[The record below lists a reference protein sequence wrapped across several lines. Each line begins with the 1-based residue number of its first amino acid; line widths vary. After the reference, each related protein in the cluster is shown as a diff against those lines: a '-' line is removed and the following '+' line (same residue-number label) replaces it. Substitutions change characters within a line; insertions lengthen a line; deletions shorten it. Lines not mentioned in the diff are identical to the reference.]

1 MAKNNKSMHQA
12 RINKNDEF
20 YTRLEDIEDEISMH
34 EDYVRQFEGKTVLC
48 NCDDPEWSNFFLF
61 FRLHFKQLK
70 LKKVIFTHY
79 EMNGFPSYKLEWDG
93 SYIGYDTLNLIKTP
107 LKGNGDFRSPECVAL
122 LDECDV
128 VVTNPP
134 FSLLREFIGLIIDH
148 KKDFVIIGNMNVATT
163 RDVFPLMK
171 EGKMFFGYGFNLS
184 MIFKTPYENNLE
196 ANQKFVASKGLN
208 PKDGYLKVPGI
219 AWFTTF
225 KLDKYN
231 EELPLCCQYEGH
243 EDEYPKYDNYDAIEV
258 NQIRRIPRDYFGVMG
273 VFGPSFLARF
283 NKEQFEVLGC
293 SQRGC
298 HDDFP
303 DTKKYNDYLEYK
315 KDGTKTGSTGNKT
328 NENPNVVRN
337 DGIHNYFMNKD
348 GRTIQSLNARIFIR
362 RKK

>member
-1 MAKNNKSMHQA
+1 MAKNNKAMQA
-12 RINKNDEF
+12 AKTNKNDEF

-79 EMNGFPSYKLEWDG
+79 EMNGSPSYKLEWDG

-148 KKDFVIIGNMNVATT
+148 KKDMVIIANEMQCTSKEI
-163 RDVFPLMK
+163 FPLFQS
-171 EGKMFFGYGFNLS
+171 GKLNFGYNHVKEF
-184 MIFKTPYENNLE
+184 
-196 ANQKFVASKGLN
+196 
-208 PKDGYLKVPGI
+208 KVPDGTFKKI
-219 AWFTTF
+219 GTVAWFTTF

-243 EDEYPKYDNYDAIEV
+243 EDEYLKYDNYDAIEV

-273 VFGPSFLARF
+273 VYGPSFLAQY
-283 NKEQFEVLGC
+283 NKEQFEVIGR
-293 SQRGC
+293 SEDFAQPIIINQKVKKNPGRFYIQGQRKC
-298 HDDFP
+298 
-303 DTKKYNDYLEYK
+303 E
-315 KDGTKTGSTGNKT
+315 
-328 NENPNVVRN
+328 
-337 DGIHNYFMNKD
+337 
-348 GRTIQSLNARIFIR
+348 RILIR

>member
-1 MAKNNKSMHQA
+1 MAKNNKAMQA
-12 RINKNDEF
+12 AKTNKNDEW

-79 EMNGFPSYKLEWDG
+79 EMNGSPSYKIEWNGD
-93 SYIGYDTLNLIKTP
+93 YLGYDTLNLIKTP
-107 LKGNGDFRSPECVAL
+107 LEGNGDFRSPECVAL

-148 KKDFVIIGNMNVATT
+148 KKDMVIIANEVQCTSKEI
-163 RDVFPLMK
+163 FPLFQS
-171 EGKMFFGYGFNLS
+171 GKLNFGYNHVKEF
-184 MIFKTPYENNLE
+184 
-196 ANQKFVASKGLN
+196 
-208 PKDGYLKVPGI
+208 KVPDGTFKKI
-219 AWFTTF
+219 GTVAWFTTF

-243 EDEYPKYDNYDAIEV
+243 EAEYPKYDNYDAIEV

-273 VFGPSFLARF
+273 VYGPSFFNSF
-283 NKEQFEVLGC
+283 NKEQFEVAGVVNADTADELGIGKIGEAWLKC
-293 SQRGC
+293 
-298 HDDFP
+298 
-303 DTKKYNDYLEYK
+303 YK
-315 KDGTKTGSTGNKT
+315 ENGGTGHVTANMKNLVIYEKGKAKM
-328 NENPNVVRN
+328 P
-337 DGIHNYFMNKD
+337 
-348 GRTIQSLNARIFIR
+348 NARILIR

>member
-1 MAKNNKSMHQA
+1 MVGGRYNETNINPKEVAKMAKNNKAMQA
-12 RINKNDEF
+12 AKVNKNDEW
-20 YTRLEDIEDEISMH
+20 YTKLESIEDEISMH
-34 EDYVRQFEGKTVLC
+34 EDYVRQFEGRTVLC

-79 EMNGFPSYKLEWDG
+79 EMNGSPSYKLEWDG

-148 KKDFVIIGNMNVATT
+148 KKDMVIIANEMQCTSKEI
-163 RDVFPLMK
+163 FPLFQS
-171 EGKMFFGYGFNLS
+171 GKLNFGYNHVKEF
-184 MIFKTPYENNLE
+184 
-196 ANQKFVASKGLN
+196 
-208 PKDGYLKVPGI
+208 KVPDGTFKKI
-219 AWFTTF
+219 GTVAWFTTF

-273 VFGPSFLARF
+273 VYGPSFLAQY
-283 NKEQFEVLGC
+283 NKEQFEIIGR
-293 SQRGC
+293 SEDFAQPIIIEQKIKKNPGRFYIQGQRKC
-298 HDDFP
+298 
-303 DTKKYNDYLEYK
+303 E
-315 KDGTKTGSTGNKT
+315 
-328 NENPNVVRN
+328 
-337 DGIHNYFMNKD
+337 
-348 GRTIQSLNARIFIR
+348 RILIR

>member
-1 MAKNNKSMHQA
+1 MAKNNKSMQA
-12 RINKNDEF
+12 AKVNKNDEF

-79 EMNGFPSYKLEWDG
+79 EMNGSPSYKLEWDG

-148 KKDFVIIGNMNVATT
+148 KKDMVIIANEMQCTSKEI
-163 RDVFPLMK
+163 FPLFQS
-171 EGKMFFGYGFNLS
+171 GKLNFGYNHVKEF
-184 MIFKTPYENNLE
+184 
-196 ANQKFVASKGLN
+196 
-208 PKDGYLKVPGI
+208 KVPDGTFKKI
-219 AWFTTF
+219 GTVAWFTTF

-273 VFGPSFLARF
+273 VYGPSFLAQY
-283 NKEQFEVLGC
+283 NKEQFEVIGR
-293 SQRGC
+293 SEDFAKPITINQKVKKNPGRFYIQGQRKC
-298 HDDFP
+298 
-303 DTKKYNDYLEYK
+303 E
-315 KDGTKTGSTGNKT
+315 
-328 NENPNVVRN
+328 
-337 DGIHNYFMNKD
+337 
-348 GRTIQSLNARIFIR
+348 RILIK

>member
-1 MAKNNKSMHQA
+1 MAKNNKSMQA
-12 RINKNDEF
+12 AKTNKNDEW

-79 EMNGFPSYKLEWDG
+79 EMNGSPSYKLEWNGD
-93 SYIGYDTLNLIKTP
+93 YLGYDTLNLIKTP

-134 FSLLREFIGLIIDH
+134 FSILREFIGLIIDH
-148 KKDFVIIGNMNVATT
+148 KKDMVIIANEMQCTSKEI
-163 RDVFPLMK
+163 FPLFQS
-171 EGKMFFGYGFNLS
+171 GKLNFGYNHVKEF
-184 MIFKTPYENNLE
+184 
-196 ANQKFVASKGLN
+196 
-208 PKDGYLKVPGI
+208 KVPDGTFKKI
-219 AWFTTF
+219 GTVAWFTTF

-243 EDEYPKYDNYDAIEV
+243 EVEYPKYDNYDAIEV

-273 VFGPSFLARF
+273 VYGPSFFNSF
-283 NKEQFEVLGC
+283 NKEQFEVIGAVNADTADALGINKIGETWLKC
-293 SQRGC
+293 
-298 HDDFP
+298 
-303 DTKKYNDYLEYK
+303 YK
-315 KDGTKTGSTGNKT
+315 ENGGTGHVTANMKNLVIY
-328 NENPNVVRN
+328 ENGKAKMP
-337 DGIHNYFMNKD
+337 
-348 GRTIQSLNARIFIR
+348 NARILIR

>member
-1 MAKNNKSMHQA
+1 MAKNNKSMQA
-12 RINKNDEF
+12 AKVNKNDEF
-20 YTRLEDIEDEISMH
+20 YTRIEDIEDEISMH

-79 EMNGFPSYKLEWDG
+79 EMNGSPSYKLEWDG
-93 SYIGYDTLNLIKTP
+93 SYIGYDTLNLVKTP
-107 LKGNGDFRSPECVAL
+107 LEGNGDFRSPECVAL

-134 FSLLREFIGLIIDH
+134 FSLFREFVGLLVEH
-148 KKDFVIIGNMNVATT
+148 KKDFVIIGNKNSVT
-163 RDVFPLMK
+163 MK
-171 EGKMFFGYGFNLS
+171 EIFPKFQDGTFALGYT
-184 MIFKTPYENNLE
+184 TPHDFIL
-196 ANQKFVASKGLN
+196 
-208 PKDGYLKVPGI
+208 PKDAPKTNVNGLCKWY
-219 AWFTTF
+219 TTF

-258 NQIRRIPRDYFGVMG
+258 NSPKRIPRDYFGVMG
-273 VFGPSFLARF
+273 VFGPSFLAQYNR
-283 NKEQFEVLGC
+283 EQFEILGC
-293 SQRGC
+293 TQRGC
-298 HDDFP
+298 HDAFP
-303 DTKKYNDYLEYK
+303 DTKKYNDYFEYRQ
-315 KDGTKTGSTGNKT
+315 DGTKTGSTGNKT
-328 NENPNVVRN
+328 NENPNIVRN
-337 DGIHNYFMNKD
+337 DGVHNYVMNED

>member
-1 MAKNNKSMHQA
+1 MAKNNKSMIEA

-20 YTRLEDIEDEISMH
+20 YTRIEDIEDEISMH

-79 EMNGFPSYKLEWDG
+79 EADGSPSYKLEWDG
-93 SYIGYDTLNLIKTP
+93 SYIGYDTLNLVKTQ
-107 LKGNGDFRSPECVAL
+107 LEGNGDFRSPECVAL

-148 KKDFVIIGNMNVATT
+148 KKDMVIIANEVQCTSKEI
-163 RDVFPLMK
+163 FPLFQS
-171 EGKMFFGYGFNLS
+171 GKLNFGYNHVKEFR
-184 MIFKTPYENNLE
+184 TP
-196 ANQKFVASKGLN
+196 
-208 PKDGYLKVPGI
+208 DGTKKLGTV

-231 EELPLCCQYEGH
+231 EELPLCCQYEEH

-258 NQIRRIPRDYFGVMG
+258 NQIRRIPRDYWGVMG
-273 VFGPSFLARF
+273 VYGPSFFDCF
-283 NKEQFEVLGC
+283 NKEQFEVVGV
-293 SQRGC
+293 SDAESPMRKWIYTGWIGYN
-298 HDDFP
+298 P
-303 DTKKYNDYLEYK
+303 DGSKT
-315 KDGTKTGSTGNKT
+315 GRTGSTLGSTPVIVK
-328 NENPNVVRN
+328 ENPNGIYYEK
-337 DGIHNYFMNKD
+337 DGIK
-348 GRTIQSLNARIFIR
+348 IQGVNARIFIR

>member
-79 EMNGFPSYKLEWDG
+79 EMNGSPSYKLEWDG

-107 LKGNGDFRSPECVAL
+107 LEGNGDFRSPECVEL

-148 KKDFVIIGNMNVATT
+148 KKDMVIIANEMQCTSKEI
-163 RDVFPLMK
+163 FPLFQS
-171 EGKMFFGYGFNLS
+171 GKLNFGYNHVKE
-184 MIFKTPYENNLE
+184 FKIP
-196 ANQKFVASKGLN
+196 
-208 PKDGYLKVPGI
+208 DGTTKKLGTV
-219 AWFTTF
+219 AWFTTL

-243 EDEYPKYDNYDAIEV
+243 ENEYPKYDNYDAIEV

-273 VFGPSFLARF
+273 VYGPSFLAQY
-283 NKEQFEVLGC
+283 NKEQFEVIGR
-293 SQRGC
+293 SEDFAQPIIINQKVKKNPGRFYIQGQRKC
-298 HDDFP
+298 
-303 DTKKYNDYLEYK
+303 E
-315 KDGTKTGSTGNKT
+315 
-328 NENPNVVRN
+328 
-337 DGIHNYFMNKD
+337 
-348 GRTIQSLNARIFIR
+348 RILIR

>member
-1 MAKNNKSMHQA
+1 MSKNNKSLHKA
-12 RINKNDEF
+12 HINKNDEW
-20 YTRLEDIEDEISMH
+20 YTKLESIEDEISMH

-79 EMNGFPSYKLEWDG
+79 EMNGSPSYKLEWDG

-134 FSLLREFIGLIIDH
+134 FSLLREFIGLIIGH
-148 KKDFVIIGNMNVATT
+148 KKDMVIIANEMQCTSKEI
-163 RDVFPLMK
+163 FPLFQS
-171 EGKMFFGYGFNLS
+171 GKLNFGYNHVKEF
-184 MIFKTPYENNLE
+184 
-196 ANQKFVASKGLN
+196 
-208 PKDGYLKVPGI
+208 KVPDGTFKKI
-219 AWFTTF
+219 GTVAWFTTF

-273 VFGPSFLARF
+273 VYGPSFLAQY
-283 NKEQFEVLGC
+283 NKEQFEVIGR
-293 SQRGC
+293 SEDFAQPIIINQKVKKNPGRFYIQGQRKC
-298 HDDFP
+298 
-303 DTKKYNDYLEYK
+303 E
-315 KDGTKTGSTGNKT
+315 
-328 NENPNVVRN
+328 
-337 DGIHNYFMNKD
+337 
-348 GRTIQSLNARIFIR
+348 RILIR

>member
-1 MAKNNKSMHQA
+1 MAKNNKAMQA
-12 RINKNDEF
+12 AKTNKNDEF

-79 EMNGFPSYKLEWDG
+79 EMNGSPSYKLEWDG

-148 KKDFVIIGNMNVATT
+148 KKDMVIIANEVQCTSKEI
-163 RDVFPLMK
+163 FPLFQS
-171 EGKMFFGYGFNLS
+171 GKLNFGYNHVKEF
-184 MIFKTPYENNLE
+184 
-196 ANQKFVASKGLN
+196 
-208 PKDGYLKVPGI
+208 KVPDGTFKKI
-219 AWFTTF
+219 GTVAWFTTF

-243 EDEYPKYDNYDAIEV
+243 EDEYPKYDNYNAIEV

-273 VFGPSFLARF
+273 VYGASFLAQY
-283 NKEQFEVLGC
+283 NKEQFEVIGR
-293 SQRGC
+293 SEDFAQPIIINQKVKKNPGRFYIQGQRKC
-298 HDDFP
+298 
-303 DTKKYNDYLEYK
+303 E
-315 KDGTKTGSTGNKT
+315 
-328 NENPNVVRN
+328 
-337 DGIHNYFMNKD
+337 
-348 GRTIQSLNARIFIR
+348 RILIR

>member
-1 MAKNNKSMHQA
+1 MAKNNKSLHKA
-12 RINKNDEF
+12 HINKNDEW

-79 EMNGFPSYKLEWDG
+79 EMNGSPSYKLEWDG

-148 KKDFVIIGNMNVATT
+148 KKDMVIIANEMQCTSKEI
-163 RDVFPLMK
+163 FPLFQS
-171 EGKMFFGYGFNLS
+171 GKLNFGYNHVKEF
-184 MIFKTPYENNLE
+184 
-196 ANQKFVASKGLN
+196 
-208 PKDGYLKVPGI
+208 KVPDGTFKKI
-219 AWFTTF
+219 GTVAWFTTF

-273 VFGPSFLARF
+273 VYGPSFLAQY
-283 NKEQFEVLGC
+283 NKEQFEVIGR
-293 SQRGC
+293 SEDFAQPITINQKVKKNPGRFYIQGQRKC
-298 HDDFP
+298 
-303 DTKKYNDYLEYK
+303 E
-315 KDGTKTGSTGNKT
+315 
-328 NENPNVVRN
+328 
-337 DGIHNYFMNKD
+337 
-348 GRTIQSLNARIFIR
+348 RILIR

>member
-1 MAKNNKSMHQA
+1 MAKNNKAMQA
-12 RINKNDEF
+12 AKVNKNDEW
-20 YTRLEDIEDEISMH
+20 YTKLESIEDEISMH
-34 EDYVRQFEGKTVLC
+34 EDYVRQFEGRTVLC

-79 EMNGFPSYKLEWDG
+79 EMNGSPSYKLEWDG

-148 KKDFVIIGNMNVATT
+148 KKDMVIIANEMQCTSKEI
-163 RDVFPLMK
+163 FPLFQS
-171 EGKMFFGYGFNLS
+171 GKLNFGYNHVKEF
-184 MIFKTPYENNLE
+184 
-196 ANQKFVASKGLN
+196 
-208 PKDGYLKVPGI
+208 KVPDGTFKKI
-219 AWFTTF
+219 GTVAWFTTF

-273 VFGPSFLARF
+273 VYGPSFLAQY
-283 NKEQFEVLGC
+283 NKEQFEIIGR
-293 SQRGC
+293 SEDFAQPIIIEQKIKKNPGRFYIQGQRKC
-298 HDDFP
+298 
-303 DTKKYNDYLEYK
+303 E
-315 KDGTKTGSTGNKT
+315 
-328 NENPNVVRN
+328 
-337 DGIHNYFMNKD
+337 
-348 GRTIQSLNARIFIR
+348 RILIR

>member
-1 MAKNNKSMHQA
+1 MSKNNKAMQA
-12 RINKNDEF
+12 AKVNKNDEF

-79 EMNGFPSYKLEWDG
+79 EMNGSPSYKLEWDG

-122 LDECDV
+122 LDECDI

-134 FSLLREFIGLIIDH
+134 FSLLREFIGLIIDR
-148 KKDFVIIGNMNVATT
+148 KKDMVIIANEVQCTSKEI
-163 RDVFPLMK
+163 FPLFQS
-171 EGKMFFGYGFNLS
+171 GKLNFGYNHVKEFR
-184 MIFKTPYENNLE
+184 TP
-196 ANQKFVASKGLN
+196 
-208 PKDGYLKVPGI
+208 DGTKKLGTV

-273 VFGPSFLARF
+273 VYGPSFLARF
-283 NKEQFEVLGC
+283 NKKQFEILGC
-293 SQRGC
+293 TTSDNVPFRII
-298 HDDFP
+298 
-303 DTKKYNDYLEYK
+303 KEYK
-315 KDGTKTGSTGNKT
+315 KLGYQFYK
-328 NENPNVVRN
+328 N
-337 DGIHNYFMNKD
+337 DGISESGSGALRDKMSPKISGKGTSDFSVSPNGEILHGVN
-348 GRTIQSLNARIFIR
+348 SRIFIR

>member
-79 EMNGFPSYKLEWDG
+79 EMNGSPSYKLEWDG
-93 SYIGYDTLNLIKTP
+93 SYIGYDTLNLVKTQ
-107 LKGNGDFRSPECVAL
+107 LEGNGDFRSPECVAL

-148 KKDFVIIGNMNVATT
+148 KKDMVIIANEVQCTSKEI
-163 RDVFPLMK
+163 FPLFQS
-171 EGKMFFGYGFNLS
+171 GKLNFGYNHVKEFR
-184 MIFKTPYENNLE
+184 TP
-196 ANQKFVASKGLN
+196 
-208 PKDGYLKVPGI
+208 DGTKKLGTV

-273 VFGPSFLARF
+273 VYGPSFLAQYNR
-283 NKEQFEVLGC
+283 EQFEVLGC
-293 SQRGC
+293 TQRGC
-298 HDDFP
+298 HDAFP
-303 DTKKYNDYLEYK
+303 DTKKYNDYFEYRQ
-315 KDGTKTGSTGNKT
+315 DGTKTGSTGNKT
-328 NENPNVVRN
+328 NENPNIVRN
-337 DGIHNYFMNKD
+337 DGVHNYFMNEN

>member
-1 MAKNNKSMHQA
+1 MAKNNKSLHKA
-12 RINKNDEF
+12 HINKNDEW
-20 YTRLEDIEDEISMH
+20 YTKLESIEDEISTH
-34 EDYVRQFEGKTVLC
+34 EDYVRQFEDKTVLC

-79 EMNGFPSYKLEWDG
+79 EMNGCPSYKLEWDG
-93 SYIGYDTLNLIKTP
+93 SYIGYDTLNLVKTP

-134 FSLLREFIGLIIDH
+134 FSLLREFIGLIIEH
-148 KKDFVIIGNMNVATT
+148 KKDMVIIANEMQCTSKEI
-163 RDVFPLMK
+163 FPLFQS
-171 EGKMFFGYGFNLS
+171 GKLNFGYNHVKEF
-184 MIFKTPYENNLE
+184 
-196 ANQKFVASKGLN
+196 
-208 PKDGYLKVPGI
+208 KVPDGTFKKI
-219 AWFTTF
+219 GTVAWFTTF

-273 VFGPSFLARF
+273 VYGPSFFNSF
-283 NKEQFEVLGC
+283 NKEQFEVVGVVNADTADELGIGRIGEAWLKC
-293 SQRGC
+293 
-298 HDDFP
+298 
-303 DTKKYNDYLEYK
+303 YK
-315 KDGTKTGSTGNKT
+315 ENGGTGHVTANMKNLVIYEKGKAKM
-328 NENPNVVRN
+328 P
-337 DGIHNYFMNKD
+337 
-348 GRTIQSLNARIFIR
+348 NARILIR

>member
-79 EMNGFPSYKLEWDG
+79 EADGSPSYKLEWDG

-148 KKDFVIIGNMNVATT
+148 KKDMAIIANEVQCTSKEI
-163 RDVFPLMK
+163 FPLFQS
-171 EGKMFFGYGFNLS
+171 GKLNFGYNHVKE
-184 MIFKTPYENNLE
+184 FKTPDGTT
-196 ANQKFVASKGLN
+196 QKLGTV
-208 PKDGYLKVPGI
+208 

-231 EELPLCCQYEGH
+231 EELPLCGQYEGH

-273 VFGPSFLARF
+273 VYGATFFARF

-328 NENPNVVRN
+328 NENPNIVRN
-337 DGIHNYFMNKD
+337 DGVHNYFMNKD
-348 GRTIQSLNARIFIR
+348 SRTIQSLNARIFIR

>member
-1 MAKNNKSMHQA
+1 MAKNNKAMQA
-12 RINKNDEF
+12 AKTNKNDEW

-79 EMNGFPSYKLEWDG
+79 EMNGSPSYKLEWDG

-107 LKGNGDFRSPECVAL
+107 LEGNGDFRSPECVAL

-148 KKDFVIIGNMNVATT
+148 KKDMVIIANEMQCTSKEI
-163 RDVFPLMK
+163 FPLFQS
-171 EGKMFFGYGFNLS
+171 GKLNFGYNHVKEF
-184 MIFKTPYENNLE
+184 
-196 ANQKFVASKGLN
+196 
-208 PKDGYLKVPGI
+208 KVPDGTFKKI
-219 AWFTTF
+219 GTVAWFTTF

-231 EELPLCCQYEGH
+231 EELPLCGQYEGH

-258 NQIRRIPRDYFGVMG
+258 NQIRRIPRDYEGVMG
-273 VFGPSFLARF
+273 VFGPTFFAKF
-283 NKEQFEVLGC
+283 NKEQFEIIGR
-293 SQRGC
+293 SE
-298 HDDFP
+298 DFAEP
-303 DTKKYNDYLEYK
+303 IIINQKTKK
-315 KDGTKTGSTGNKT
+315 
-328 NENPNVVRN
+328 NP
-337 DGIHNYFMNKD
+337 
-348 GRTIQSLNARIFIR
+348 GRFYIQGQRKCERILIR
-362 RKK
+362 RKNKEENGNS

>member
-1 MAKNNKSMHQA
+1 MAKNNKSMIEA

-79 EMNGFPSYKLEWDG
+79 EADGSPSYKLEWDG

-148 KKDFVIIGNMNVATT
+148 KKDMVIIANEVQCTSKEI
-163 RDVFPLMK
+163 FPLFQS
-171 EGKMFFGYGFNLS
+171 GKLNFGYNHVKEFR
-184 MIFKTPYENNLE
+184 TP
-196 ANQKFVASKGLN
+196 
-208 PKDGYLKVPGI
+208 DGTKKLGTV

-273 VFGPSFLARF
+273 VYGPSFLAQY
-283 NKEQFEVLGC
+283 NKEQFEVIGR
-293 SQRGC
+293 SEDFAQPIIINQKVKKNPGRFYIQGQRKC
-298 HDDFP
+298 
-303 DTKKYNDYLEYK
+303 E
-315 KDGTKTGSTGNKT
+315 
-328 NENPNVVRN
+328 
-337 DGIHNYFMNKD
+337 
-348 GRTIQSLNARIFIR
+348 RILIR

>member
-1 MAKNNKSMHQA
+1 MEVTKMAKNNKAMQA
-12 RINKNDEF
+12 AKTNKNDEW

-79 EMNGFPSYKLEWDG
+79 EMNGSPSYKLEWDG

-148 KKDFVIIGNMNVATT
+148 KKDMVIIANEVQCTSKEI
-163 RDVFPLMK
+163 FPLFQS
-171 EGKMFFGYGFNLS
+171 GKLNFGYNHVKEF
-184 MIFKTPYENNLE
+184 
-196 ANQKFVASKGLN
+196 
-208 PKDGYLKVPGI
+208 KVPDGTFKKI
-219 AWFTTF
+219 GTVAWFTTF

-273 VFGPSFLARF
+273 VYGPSFLAQY
-283 NKEQFEVLGC
+283 NKEQFEVIGR
-293 SQRGC
+293 SEDFAQPIIINQKVKKNPGRFYIQGQRKC
-298 HDDFP
+298 
-303 DTKKYNDYLEYK
+303 E
-315 KDGTKTGSTGNKT
+315 
-328 NENPNVVRN
+328 
-337 DGIHNYFMNKD
+337 
-348 GRTIQSLNARIFIR
+348 RILIR